1 MLLNKYWEL
10 FQCLQWPSN
19 QWPTFFLPHFCVAG
33 ICSMQPTSPS
43 VVFMRQLCIH
53 LLVHSLRAA
62 CLPANCRKDDTNPV
76 CLGLVR
82 FGPEPVIYSADCG
95 GCGSI
100 HHNLTRHQ
108 SALNIDRVDFLT
120 FESNLLHSNVPILPS
135 LCPPSPLRLF
145 FFGSFYLPLS
155 SSQSFPPS
163 AWLFERMIKN
173 GFH

>member
-1 MLLNKYWEL
+1 MTHFFSPPFLCCRDL
-10 FQCLQWPSN
+10 FYATHFPLTCVHETALHSPPGPQPACG
-19 QWPTFFLPHFCVAG
+19 LP
-33 ICSMQPTSPS
+33 
-43 VVFMRQLCIH
+43 
-53 LLVHSLRAA
+53 A

-95 GCGSI
+95 GCGSN
-100 HHNLTRHQ
+100 HPNLTHHQ

-145 FFGSFYLPLS
+145 FFASFLLQIVFPLS
-155 SSQSFPPS
+155 
-163 AWLFERMIKN
+163 LIIRTYEKN
-173 GFH
+173 DFH